1 MQARG
6 AGMLSLTGA
15 CHAFDSRADGFVPG
29 EAVGVVALKRLDDA
43 RADGDTIHGVILG
56 IGINQDGSTQGIT
69 APSMVSQQ
77 RLERQVYDDFRIDP
91 ARIQYVE
98 AHGTGTRLGD
108 PIEFQAL
115 TEAFRKD
122 TPKRGYCAIGSIKTS
137 IGHTASAAGV
147 AGVLKILLALRH
159 RQLPPSLHFRQ
170 GNPHIDF
177 ENSPFHVNTVLREWT
192 VEPDE
197 RRCAAVSSFGIS
209 GTNAHAVIAEAPP
222 STRRHA
228 QRPAYLIVL
237 SARTSEQLRTQV
249 ERLLAYCRDG
259 EHAADIGDISFTL
272 LMGRRHLRHR
282 IACVAA
288 SREELVGSLSRWLEK
303 GRSAQVVVG
312 SIRPSELREQ
322 ASIRRHGNECIRA
335 SRDGQ
340 LRESVVEHLSTV
352 ADLFLQ
358 GYALDYADLFA
369 GGGYGRV
376 PLPTY
381 AFSDDRYW
389 VPSGGQ
395 AIPPPAQRSLPA
407 IQSSASYSLLMTPT
421 WRSRA
426 AGDDAVAAG
435 HRVLMLG
442 DGADAGMQQACE
454 TALRSHDIRCDR
466 WVGDMTDV
474 AAVYEEAAWYL
485 LRYLDAVREERP
497 SRPVLVQVLAGQDAG
512 GWLEGL
518 LPLMATACQEIP
530 NLRVQWVAVEDAV
543 DDGETLVAR
552 LLRDAASGDLHVRH
566 RHGVRETRQLEPVEA
581 TREAMP
587 WKPGGV
593 YLVTGGLGGL
603 GQLFASEI
611 FTRAPGA
618 RVVLAGRSALDQAR
632 SALLRDWAA
641 EGHQVDYVAA
651 DVSRREDVEVLV
663 GHILDR
669 HGALDGVI
677 HAAGVLRDGFIA
689 TKGRD
694 DLAAV
699 MAAKAHGLMH
709 LDEVL
714 GARALDA
721 FLVFSSTSAAFG
733 NAGQADYAAANGF
746 VECFA
751 RWRQRRVDRGER
763 HGRTLS
769 VGWPLWSEGGMRI
782 SAEQRQRLRE
792 EQGLVPLETA
802 DGMATLYR
810 AWGQG
815 ESCVTV
821 LRLLSGSAPRVGE
834 PRSDAI
840 LSDLDP
846 HRIATQTLRALTA
859 VFSEVTQQPP
869 GQIDATEPL
878 ESYGVDSLVITQL
891 NARLSGVF
899 GKLSATLFY
908 EYATLGDVASFL
920 VRDHFDACARWS
932 GESARLAPAVETGH
946 QAAEAPPP
954 IAQAPSALPAPR
966 TAPTERAIA
975 IVGLSGRYAGAA
987 DLDAFWDNLAA
998 GRDSITEIPA
1008 ERWSLEGFHEP
1019 DMERAIATGR
1029 SYSKWG
1035 GFLDGFAEF
1044 DSLFFNISPREA
1056 MNLDPQER
1064 IFLQACWAAME
1075 HAGYTRERF
1084 ARAHDRR
1091 VGVFAGITRTGFELH
1106 GPALWE
1112 RGEPVMP
1119 HTSFGSVANRVSYAL
1134 NLQGPSMPVDTMCS
1148 SSLTAI
1154 HEACEHLLRDDCEM
1168 AFAGGVNLYLHPSN
1182 YLLMSG
1188 HRMLSSSGRCHSFG
1202 ADGDGFVPGEGV
1214 GVALLKPL
1222 ARAEADGDAIHG
1234 VIRATAINHDGK
1246 TNGYTVPNPLAQRDL
1261 IATALARA
1269 GIPARAVSYVEAHG
1283 TGTQLGDPI
1292 EITGLTQAFATDERQ
1307 FCAIGSAKSN
1317 IGHRESAAGIAG
1329 LTKVLL
1335 QMRHGQLVP
1344 SLHAA
1349 TTNPNID
1356 FAATPFRMQ
1365 RTLAEWPRPRLTV
1378 DGQEREYPRLAGIS
1392 SFGAGGANA
1401 HVIVEEYVA
1410 AAVAPVTVTPSR
1422 PAVVVL
1428 SARTD
1433 QALRARAA
1441 QLLAAGERWTDAD
1454 LADVA
1459 YTLQVGREAM
1469 EHRLGFTA
1477 ASMAA
1482 LRASLQRFLAGEAGE
1497 PDADGEALHR
1507 GEVKAH
1513 KDALAIFSADEELGE
1528 AVAKWLARGKHA
1540 KVLELWAKGLAV
1552 DWRDLHVGMSPR
1564 IRPLPTY
1571 PFARERQ
1578 RLPLDALA
1586 GPVAEAVPTLHPLV
1600 HRNTS
1605 TLREQR
1611 FSSTFTGE
1619 EFFLADHR
1627 VHGSRV
1633 LPGVACFEMAIEA
1646 AALAWE
1652 RDPRASGDATF
1663 VLKDVVWLHPLRVDA
1678 QTTVHVR
1685 LVPTD
1690 TEDLRFEIYT
1700 RAGNATDDADETVHS
1715 RGTIAVASRRSH
1727 EVVDVA
1733 ALRRGCDR
1741 DIDGTDCYAVFNATG
1756 VRYGIGHRGICRLHL
1771 GADARSSY
1779 VLAELRL
1786 PDAMHATDDGY
1797 LLHPGFLDSALQ
1809 ASIGFAMVT
1818 DAKRGDDA
1826 PAQAAMPFAV
1836 DEIEVLAPTPRQ
1848 GHALVRSRSIAG
1860 SSSSRLDVEVCDER
1874 GRPCVIVSG
1883 LTCRTVGSPSAETS
1897 ATPETTLLAPQ
1908 WDVVVQPFGESWPA
1922 ADARV
1927 LVIDGSDGQG
1937 VALTARYG
1945 QRVIVD
1951 AKDTD
1956 ASLTRALASSAT
1968 PYDHVVWIAPTISA
1982 PPGDDALIHAQEDG
1996 VVALYRL
2003 VKALLAEGYGTRRLG
2018 WTVLTTQSQRAW
2030 ASDAIDPAH
2039 ASVHGFIGSVAK
2051 EYPHW
2056 LLRLVDLGADGLVVP
2071 HDVLRL
2077 PSIASGDAWLTRGG
2091 EWFRQRWLPFEP
2103 RPKPRPVF
2111 RRGGVHVVV
2120 GGAGGLGQVFTEY
2133 LLREHAAS
2141 VVWIGRRAQDAQIEA
2156 AIERLRAHGEPPLYI
2171 QADATQYDELNRA
2184 RSAIVQRYGRIHGIV
2199 HSAIVLLDKSL
2210 ANMDEDRFRAALRT
2224 KVDISVRMAQVF
2236 AVDEPEVVLFFS
2248 ALQSFVKA
2256 AGQSNYA
2263 AGCTFKDAFAHALQS
2278 SWPSSVKTMNWG
2290 FWGSVGR
2297 VSSEDYAQRMRQM
2310 GIGSIEPEEG
2320 IHGLLSLLDADV
2332 PQLAMVKTLST
2343 ETLGALS
2350 ANMGLRALPRSPHVD
2365 DRIADTPMVAAGGP
2379 ASEDERANAWHA
2391 TFHDLQLALLRTQ
2404 LAHLGLLDAA
2414 SETLLHD
2421 RIASAGIRGNHVRW
2435 VRHSLRIL
2443 DETPI
2448 QTGGDDPWTAW
2459 RSLKDASHDEHSL
2472 VAQMDLVERA
2482 LRALPD
2488 VLTGRRL
2495 ATDVLFPDS
2504 SMGSVASVY
2513 ARNAVADHFNSVLC
2527 DALEAQLRD
2536 RLDRDPGRRFRILEI
2551 GAGTGGTSAMVFE
2564 RLKPFEAAIEEYTY
2578 TDVSRSFLLH
2588 AEDHFAHVPYLRG
2601 RLFNVEQA
2609 PEAQSMATGGYDAVI
2624 ATNVLHATRNIRG
2637 TLRNA
2642 KATLKR
2648 GGLLLINEIAGFSL
2662 FTHLTFGLLDGWW
2675 LFEDD
2680 ALRIPGT
2687 PGLAP
2692 SAWRNVLR
2700 AEGFPI
2706 VHLPAEASH
2715 ALGQQVIVALSDG
2728 VIFRTLDAPVTAM
2741 PAERR
2746 PARTQSVAETAT
2758 VSALVRSADTA
2769 REDDARKDA
2778 WVRRTI
2784 VETIAAALRVS
2795 PDLVDPDEPF
2805 ADYGLDSIPGVH
2817 AVHVLS
2823 DTLGIALNTT
2833 SLFDF
2838 STVNRLTGFILAE
2851 HEVRWQP
2858 NATNDGDAAATV
2870 VVGEPSSPTSTRFAA
2885 PEPIVEEHAAAIAP
2899 GVPEPIA
2906 IVGLS
2911 ARYPHAEDA
2920 DALWKHLAQGNDL
2933 LDPIEGSPYGR
2944 RGVVSGIE
2952 RFDAMF
2958 FNISGTEA
2966 TYMDPQQRLFLEE
2979 AWNALEDAG
2988 YAGVDIQQKLCGVYL
3003 GCTGGD
3009 YGALL
3014 SGNVPP
3020 QAFWGN
3026 SGSVTPSRIAYF
3038 LDLQG
3043 PALAIDTAC
3052 SSSLVAIH
3060 VASQGLRARE
3070 VDIALAGGVF
3080 IQSSP
3085 TFQVSA
3091 MRAGMLSAS
3100 GRCHTFDDRADGF
3113 VSSEGVGVV
3122 VLRRLADALA
3132 SNDHIHGV
3140 IRGSGINQ
3148 DGTTNGITAPSAR
3161 SQERLHCQV
3170 YDTFDIDP
3178 ADIQMVEAHGTG
3190 TKLGDP
3196 VEFQALTKAFR
3207 KYTQD
3212 RQYCAIGSIKTN
3224 LGHAANAAG
3233 VAGVIKVLL
3242 ALRHDAMPAS
3252 LHFEKGNGHIDFAS
3266 SPFFVNTT
3274 LRPWP
3279 PKPDRKRLAAISSFG
3294 FSGTNAHLVIEEAP
3308 ERQGS
3313 AVTRPA
3319 QLVVLS
3325 ARSAAQLRAQAQRL
3339 LERLATWRAEGRA
3352 YALGDVSHTL
3362 LTGRRHFAH
3371 RLACVSEDIEGLG
3384 RQLAGWLAG
3393 EAGEAG
3399 AVRAGEIRER
3409 GLTERGPHSAEGE
3422 SCLAAC
3428 ATLPVTDATAY
3439 RQRLERLAEL
3449 FVQGEPLDY
3458 GRLFAGG
3465 GYARVPL
3472 PTYPFARS
3480 RYWVPSAPAPATE
3493 TIGPMA
3499 PTRSA
3504 GTDDGMDE
3512 THEAA
3517 PAFPLSGALTLVPG
3531 WAPIATGEVPVARAR
3546 HDGTGWAIVE
3556 DDPARQARWRARY
3569 PAAEVLT
3576 AAAVPARR
3584 AALAGIAQWFWMLP
3598 SAREPA
3604 TGAAIVAGQAAG
3616 VMTGLALLQAF
3627 AAASSPLSLTVL
3639 TRRSQPVLAGEAI
3652 DPTHASVWGL
3662 LGSAAKE
3669 HPAWR
3674 LRLFDLEDEIDEV
3687 DEADAAPTSL
3697 EACLAWPADA
3707 DGNGRAQ
3714 RDGRWYRPV
3723 CVPCALPAA
3732 SAPAFRTGGVYV
3744 LVVGAG
3750 ELGQVLSEH
3759 LVRQYGARV
3768 VWLGRRAED
3777 ATIQARRTRLAAWGE
3792 APTYLSVDARDMAAM
3807 GRAREAILAR
3817 HGVIHGVVHATLAMG
3832 GSDLA
3837 HMDTARFEA
3846 GLSAKV
3852 AATVGVVEAFAGHV
3866 TDAMVFFSSIQALE
3880 KTRRQ
3885 SNYAAGSTFLDAY
3898 VASRAATL
3906 GCAARVIDWG
3916 YWASTATAGALES
3929 FRHWLAEAG
3938 MDTIAPAEGLAVLE
3952 RVLASPLERV
3962 AYLRTTRAG
3971 ALQGVRL
3978 GTGQVTVD
3986 ATAPPLAAALADFVP
4001 PAYAGPAPTAATQAR
4016 AQALHALLL
4025 EVLVQRLREVGPAT
4039 PCASLAAWKAGA
4051 AIAPAY
4057 TRWWAQTERLLRAHW
4072 GEEAAV
4078 LAALQGPADAT
4089 VAPRWAA
4096 WVAAGGEDA
4105 ASLALVDATQA
4116 ALPAILRG
4124 EQAATAVV
4132 FPQATLQRVE
4142 GMYRGNPLTDHC
4154 NAVVAQAL
4162 VHYLRAR
4169 LAQDPATRLRVL
4181 EVGAGTGGTSAVVF
4195 AALGA
4200 YAAHVAEYAY
4210 TDLSKAFL
4218 HHAQAQ
4224 YAPHVPYLR
4233 SQVFDL
4239 EKAPAA
4245 QGVDEHGYDVV
4256 IATNVVHAT
4265 RDIRQA
4271 LGHVKAVLKGQG
4283 ILLLNELS
4291 GNSVLGH
4298 LTFGLL
4304 EGWWRFEDAALRE
4317 PGSPLLAPARWAR
4330 ALHAEGY
4337 APVRFLT
4344 PELHAGTQVIA
4355 AVSDGVVRRADA
4367 ETSREPMTTSMEPSM
4382 KTPDTAPGAD
4392 LAPAIAPAPA
4402 NTTRLQAHV
4411 RQVVLETLSEA
4422 LMVEMAAI
4430 HPDESFA
4437 EYGLDSLLGVR
4448 TVEAINATLG
4458 TTLTSTSVFDF
4469 STVNKL
4475 TAHLVQRYRDTL
4487 AAALDGA
4494 RATAAT
4500 ATDAPAPTAVTATP
4514 PAPTATRTTIPVAL
4528 PSALAP
4534 IAIVGLSGRYP
4545 RSPDVATLWTHL
4557 AAGDDLTEP
4566 VTRWDMPAILGD
4578 TPYCPRGGFL
4588 DGIAHFDALFFNIS
4602 GLEAT
4607 HMDPQQRLFLEE
4619 AWKAL
4624 EEAGHVG
4631 ASIAGQRCGVYAGY
4645 NGGDYHLLPAG
4656 PLPAQAMW
4664 GKATSLVSAR
4674 IAYHLDLQGPAITV
4688 DTACSSSLVAMHLAC
4703 QALRAGEVDLA
4714 LAGGVF
4720 VQSTPGL
4727 YLGGERAGM
4736 LSASGRCHTFDDRA
4750 DGFVPGEGVGVVVLK
4765 RLDDALADG
4774 DHLHGVIRGSGINQD
4789 GATNGITAPSAV
4801 SQERLER
4808 EVYERFGIDADGIQ
4822 LVEAHGTG
4830 TKLGDPI
4837 EFHALTR
4844 AFRQDSARQGYCAI
4858 GSIKTNLGHTTAASG
4873 VAGVLKVLLCLRHA
4887 QIAPSLHYDQA
4898 NRHID
4903 FADSPFYLPT
4913 ALRPWTVAPGQV
4925 RRAAVSSFGLS
4936 GTNAHLVIEQAP
4948 AHARTTAPRPGY
4960 LWALSARSEAQLR
4973 QQVQR
4978 LLAHLADEPE
4988 IDCGNVSYTLLMG
5001 RKHFE
5006 HRLACMGGSRDEF
5019 VQRLGKW
5026 LERGKAPQ
5034 VHVSRGVELQGGGEV
5049 ALRRYGEQCM
5059 AECLPTLA
5067 TDDYL
5072 ERLAA
5077 IAELHVQGYN
5087 LDFAPLFASQPHGR
5101 LSLPTYPFA
5110 PTPYWVE
5117 APEATASVG
5126 ARYVREH
5133 LHPLLHVNRSDFWQ
5147 QRYVSTFTGDEHEF
5161 TDHRVQGKR
5170 LLPGVAYLE
5179 MVHAATSRSMGL
5191 QGIGEGRHG
5200 PSRHEDAVPMVLR
5213 HVVWLRPIVVDGA
5226 PVAVSTTLVEN
5237 DAGEIEFEIV
5247 SDRPGDGSPWVHA
5260 QGRAVLAAHL
5270 DDALPENGGRLDLER
5285 LRADCERRVAVED
5298 CYAIYASVGI
5308 EYGPAHRGLTRVD
5321 IGRDDEGPYVVAE
5334 VALPACTLDAQ
5345 SRYALHPSIMDAAAQ
5360 AALAL
5365 ELADANASAQE
5376 PRGPVVPF
5384 AVKEAVITQ
5393 RTPEHAVVVIRA
5405 DASEVAKPGMRNL
5418 RIDICDTAGR
5428 VCVRL
5433 DGLRSRE
5440 LTPPSHDADDAN
5452 RTERDAPGTLLTP
5465 SWEVDASPGLD
5476 GDRHEALLLLGEPA
5490 THGVRDALRQRHSHA
5505 RLIDVEPGATV
5516 EDIATALDGPTP
5528 GHVV

>member
-1 MQARG
+1 M
-6 AGMLSLTGA
+6 
-15 CHAFDSRADGFVPG
+15 
-29 EAVGVVALKRLDDA
+29 
-43 RADGDTIHGVILG
+43 
-56 IGINQDGSTQGIT
+56 
-69 APSMVSQQ
+69 
-77 RLERQVYDDFRIDP
+77 
-91 ARIQYVE
+91 
-98 AHGTGTRLGD
+98 
-108 PIEFQAL
+108 
-115 TEAFRKD
+115 
-122 TPKRGYCAIGSIKTS
+122 
-137 IGHTASAAGV
+137 
-147 AGVLKILLALRH
+147 
-159 RQLPPSLHFRQ
+159 
-170 GNPHIDF
+170 
-177 ENSPFHVNTVLREWT
+177 
-192 VEPDE
+192 
-197 RRCAAVSSFGIS
+197 
-209 GTNAHAVIAEAPP
+209 
-222 STRRHA
+222 
-228 QRPAYLIVL
+228 
-237 SARTSEQLRTQV
+237 
-249 ERLLAYCRDG
+249 
-259 EHAADIGDISFTL
+259 
-272 LMGRRHLRHR
+272 
-282 IACVAA
+282 
-288 SREELVGSLSRWLEK
+288 
-303 GRSAQVVVG
+303 
-312 SIRPSELREQ
+312 
-322 ASIRRHGNECIRA
+322 
-335 SRDGQ
+335 
-340 LRESVVEHLSTV
+340 
-352 ADLFLQ
+352 
-358 GYALDYADLFA
+358 
-369 GGGYGRV
+369 
-376 PLPTY
+376 
-381 AFSDDRYW
+381 
-389 VPSGGQ
+389 
-395 AIPPPAQRSLPA
+395 
-407 IQSSASYSLLMTPT
+407 
-421 WRSRA
+421 
-426 AGDDAVAAG
+426 
-435 HRVLMLG
+435 
-442 DGADAGMQQACE
+442 
-454 TALRSHDIRCDR
+454 
-466 WVGDMTDV
+466 
-474 AAVYEEAAWYL
+474 
-485 LRYLDAVREERP
+485 
-497 SRPVLVQVLAGQDAG
+497 
-512 GWLEGL
+512 
-518 LPLMATACQEIP
+518 
-530 NLRVQWVAVEDAV
+530 
-543 DDGETLVAR
+543 
-552 LLRDAASGDLHVRH
+552 
-566 RHGVRETRQLEPVEA
+566 
-581 TREAMP
+581 
-587 WKPGGV
+587 
-593 YLVTGGLGGL
+593 
-603 GQLFASEI
+603 
-611 FTRAPGA
+611 
-618 RVVLAGRSALDQAR
+618 
-632 SALLRDWAA
+632 
-641 EGHQVDYVAA
+641 
-651 DVSRREDVEVLV
+651 EVLV

-714 GARALDA
+714 GARELDA

-810 AWGQG
+810 AWGQS

-834 PRSDAI
+834 PRSDTI

-908 EYATLGDVASFL
+908 EYASLGDVASFL
-920 VRDHFDACARWS
+920 VRDHFDACARWT
-932 GESARLAPAVETGH
+932 GESAPVAPAVETGH
-946 QAAEAPPP
+946 QAVEAPPP
-954 IAQAPSALPAPR
+954 IAQAPSASPVPR

-1019 DMERAIATGR
+1019 DRERAIATGR

-1119 HTSFGSVANRVSYAL
+1119 HTSFGSLANRVSYAL

-1154 HEACEHLLRDDCEM
+1154 HEACEHLLREDCEM

-1317 IGHRESAAGIAG
+1317 IGHCESAAGIAG

-1356 FAATPFRMQ
+1356 FAATPFRVQ

-1378 DGQEREYPRLAGIS
+1378 DGQERDYPRVAGIS

-1433 QALRARAA
+1433 QALRERAA
-1441 QLLAAGERWTDAD
+1441 QLLALGEREAWTDAD

-1477 ASMAA
+1477 ASMTA
-1482 LRASLQRFLAGEAGE
+1482 LRARLQRFLAGEA
-1497 PDADGEALHR
+1497 DADGQALHH

-1540 KVLELWAKGLAV
+1540 KVLDLWTKGLAV
-1552 DWRDLHVGMSPR
+1552 DWRELHVGRSPR
-1564 IRPLPTY
+1564 LRPLPTY
-1571 PFARERQ
+1571 PFARERHW
-1578 RLPLDALA
+1578 LPLDALA
-1586 GPVAEAVPTLHPLV
+1586 RPLAEAVATLHPLV

-1700 RAGNATDDADETVHS
+1700 RAGNATDDADQTVHS
-1715 RGTIAVASRRSH
+1715 RGAIAIASPRPH
-1727 EVVDVA
+1727 EFVDVA

-1756 VRYGIGHRGICRLHL
+1756 VRYGMGHRGICRLHL

-1809 ASIGFAMVT
+1809 ASIGLAMVT
-1818 DAKRGDDA
+1818 DAKRGNDA

-1874 GRPCVIVSG
+1874 GRPCVIVRG
-1883 LTCRTVGSPSAETS
+1883 LTCRTVGSPSAETSATS

-1956 ASLTRALASSAT
+1956 ALLTRAFASSAT

-2030 ASDAIDPAH
+2030 AGDAIDPAH

-2056 LLRLVDLGADGLVVP
+2056 LLRLVDLGADGHVVP
-2071 HDVLRL
+2071 DDVLRL
-2077 PSIASGDAWLTRGG
+2077 PSIASGDAWLTRGS

-2103 RPKPRPVF
+2103 RPEPRPVF

-2210 ANMDEDRFRAALRT
+2210 ANMDEDRFRAALRA

-2290 FWGSVGR
+2290 FWGAVGS

-2379 ASEDERANAWHA
+2379 ASEDEGANAWHA
-2391 TFHDLQLALLRTQ
+2391 TFHDLQLALLSTQ
-2404 LAHLGLLDAA
+2404 LAQLGLLDAA

-2459 RSLKDASHDEHSL
+2459 RSLKDASHDDHSL
-2472 VAQMDLVERA
+2472 IAQMDLVERA

-2609 PEAQSMATGGYDAVI
+2609 PDAQSMATGGYDAVI

-2758 VSALVRSADTA
+2758 VSALVRTADTA
-2769 REDDARKDA
+2769 RDDDARKDA

-2805 ADYGLDSIPGVH
+2805 ADYGLDSILGVH

-2933 LDPIEGSPYGR
+2933 LDPIQGSPYGR
-2944 RGVVSGIE
+2944 RGVVLGIE
-2952 RFDAMF
+2952 QFDAMF

-3091 MRAGMLSAS
+3091 MRAWHALGQRPLPY
-3100 GRCHTFDDRADGF
+3100 
-3113 VSSEGVGVV
+3113 
-3122 VLRRLADALA
+3122 LRRPRRRFRLQRR
-3132 SNDHIHGV
+3132 
-3140 IRGSGINQ
+3140 RGRG
-3148 DGTTNGITAPSAR
+3148 GAASAR
-3161 SQERLHCQV
+3161 RCPGEQRP
-3170 YDTFDIDP
+3170 YPRGDP
-3178 ADIQMVEAHGTG
+3178 RFGHQPGRNDQWHHGT
-3190 TKLGDP
+3190 
-3196 VEFQALTKAFR
+3196 
-3207 KYTQD
+3207 
-3212 RQYCAIGSIKTN
+3212 
-3224 LGHAANAAG
+3224 
-3233 VAGVIKVLL
+3233 
-3242 ALRHDAMPAS
+3242 
-3252 LHFEKGNGHIDFAS
+3252 
-3266 SPFFVNTT
+3266 
-3274 LRPWP
+3274 
-3279 PKPDRKRLAAISSFG
+3279 
-3294 FSGTNAHLVIEEAP
+3294 
-3308 ERQGS
+3308 ER
-3313 AVTRPA
+3313 
-3319 QLVVLS
+3319 
-3325 ARSAAQLRAQAQRL
+3325 
-3339 LERLATWRAEGRA
+3339 
-3352 YALGDVSHTL
+3352 
-3362 LTGRRHFAH
+3362 
-3371 RLACVSEDIEGLG
+3371 
-3384 RQLAGWLAG
+3384 
-3393 EAGEAG
+3393 
-3399 AVRAGEIRER
+3399 
-3409 GLTERGPHSAEGE
+3409 
-3422 SCLAAC
+3422 
-3428 ATLPVTDATAY
+3428 
-3439 RQRLERLAEL
+3439 
-3449 FVQGEPLDY
+3449 
-3458 GRLFAGG
+3458 
-3465 GYARVPL
+3465 
-3472 PTYPFARS
+3472 
-3480 RYWVPSAPAPATE
+3480 
-3493 TIGPMA
+3493 
-3499 PTRSA
+3499 
-3504 GTDDGMDE
+3504 
-3512 THEAA
+3512 
-3517 PAFPLSGALTLVPG
+3517 
-3531 WAPIATGEVPVARAR
+3531 
-3546 HDGTGWAIVE
+3546 
-3556 DDPARQARWRARY
+3556 
-3569 PAAEVLT
+3569 
-3576 AAAVPARR
+3576 
-3584 AALAGIAQWFWMLP
+3584 ALAG
-3598 SAREPA
+3598 
-3604 TGAAIVAGQAAG
+3604 
-3616 VMTGLALLQAF
+3616 
-3627 AAASSPLSLTVL
+3627 
-3639 TRRSQPVLAGEAI
+3639 
-3652 DPTHASVWGL
+3652 
-3662 LGSAAKE
+3662 
-3669 HPAWR
+3669 
-3674 LRLFDLEDEIDEV
+3674 
-3687 DEADAAPTSL
+3687 
-3697 EACLAWPADA
+3697 
-3707 DGNGRAQ
+3707 
-3714 RDGRWYRPV
+3714 
-3723 CVPCALPAA
+3723 
-3732 SAPAFRTGGVYV
+3732 
-3744 LVVGAG
+3744 
-3750 ELGQVLSEH
+3750 
-3759 LVRQYGARV
+3759 
-3768 VWLGRRAED
+3768 
-3777 ATIQARRTRLAAWGE
+3777 
-3792 APTYLSVDARDMAAM
+3792 
-3807 GRAREAILAR
+3807 
-3817 HGVIHGVVHATLAMG
+3817 
-3832 GSDLA
+3832 
-3837 HMDTARFEA
+3837 
-3846 GLSAKV
+3846 
-3852 AATVGVVEAFAGHV
+3852 
-3866 TDAMVFFSSIQALE
+3866 
-3880 KTRRQ
+3880 
-3885 SNYAAGSTFLDAY
+3885 
-3898 VASRAATL
+3898 
-3906 GCAARVIDWG
+3906 
-3916 YWASTATAGALES
+3916 
-3929 FRHWLAEAG
+3929 
-3938 MDTIAPAEGLAVLE
+3938 
-3952 RVLASPLERV
+3952 
-3962 AYLRTTRAG
+3962 
-3971 ALQGVRL
+3971 
-3978 GTGQVTVD
+3978 
-3986 ATAPPLAAALADFVP
+3986 
-4001 PAYAGPAPTAATQAR
+4001 
-4016 AQALHALLL
+4016 
-4025 EVLVQRLREVGPAT
+4025 T
-4039 PCASLAAWKAGA
+4039 P
-4051 AIAPAY
+4051 
-4057 TRWWAQTERLLRAHW
+4057 
-4072 GEEAAV
+4072 
-4078 LAALQGPADAT
+4078 
-4089 VAPRWAA
+4089 
-4096 WVAAGGEDA
+4096 
-4105 ASLALVDATQA
+4105 
-4116 ALPAILRG
+4116 
-4124 EQAATAVV
+4124 
-4132 FPQATLQRVE
+4132 
-4142 GMYRGNPLTDHC
+4142 
-4154 NAVVAQAL
+4154 
-4162 VHYLRAR
+4162 
-4169 LAQDPATRLRVL
+4169 
-4181 EVGAGTGGTSAVVF
+4181 
-4195 AALGA
+4195 
-4200 YAAHVAEYAY
+4200 
-4210 TDLSKAFL
+4210 
-4218 HHAQAQ
+4218 
-4224 YAPHVPYLR
+4224 
-4233 SQVFDL
+4233 
-4239 EKAPAA
+4239 
-4245 QGVDEHGYDVV
+4245 
-4256 IATNVVHAT
+4256 
-4265 RDIRQA
+4265 
-4271 LGHVKAVLKGQG
+4271 
-4283 ILLLNELS
+4283 
-4291 GNSVLGH
+4291 
-4298 LTFGLL
+4298 
-4304 EGWWRFEDAALRE
+4304 
-4317 PGSPLLAPARWAR
+4317 
-4330 ALHAEGY
+4330 
-4337 APVRFLT
+4337 
-4344 PELHAGTQVIA
+4344 
-4355 AVSDGVVRRADA
+4355 
-4367 ETSREPMTTSMEPSM
+4367 
-4382 KTPDTAPGAD
+4382 
-4392 LAPAIAPAPA
+4392 
-4402 NTTRLQAHV
+4402 
-4411 RQVVLETLSEA
+4411 
-4422 LMVEMAAI
+4422 
-4430 HPDESFA
+4430 
-4437 EYGLDSLLGVR
+4437 
-4448 TVEAINATLG
+4448 
-4458 TTLTSTSVFDF
+4458 
-4469 STVNKL
+4469 
-4475 TAHLVQRYRDTL
+4475 
-4487 AAALDGA
+4487 
-4494 RATAAT
+4494 
-4500 ATDAPAPTAVTATP
+4500 
-4514 PAPTATRTTIPVAL
+4514 
-4528 PSALAP
+4528 
-4534 IAIVGLSGRYP
+4534 
-4545 RSPDVATLWTHL
+4545 
-4557 AAGDDLTEP
+4557 
-4566 VTRWDMPAILGD
+4566 
-4578 TPYCPRGGFL
+4578 
-4588 DGIAHFDALFFNIS
+4588 
-4602 GLEAT
+4602 
-4607 HMDPQQRLFLEE
+4607 
-4619 AWKAL
+4619 
-4624 EEAGHVG
+4624 
-4631 ASIAGQRCGVYAGY
+4631 
-4645 NGGDYHLLPAG
+4645 
-4656 PLPAQAMW
+4656 
-4664 GKATSLVSAR
+4664 
-4674 IAYHLDLQGPAITV
+4674 
-4688 DTACSSSLVAMHLAC
+4688 
-4703 QALRAGEVDLA
+4703 
-4714 LAGGVF
+4714 
-4720 VQSTPGL
+4720 
-4727 YLGGERAGM
+4727 
-4736 LSASGRCHTFDDRA
+4736 
-4750 DGFVPGEGVGVVVLK
+4750 
-4765 RLDDALADG
+4765 
-4774 DHLHGVIRGSGINQD
+4774 
-4789 GATNGITAPSAV
+4789 
-4801 SQERLER
+4801 
-4808 EVYERFGIDADGIQ
+4808 
-4822 LVEAHGTG
+4822 
-4830 TKLGDPI
+4830 
-4837 EFHALTR
+4837 
-4844 AFRQDSARQGYCAI
+4844 
-4858 GSIKTNLGHTTAASG
+4858 
-4873 VAGVLKVLLCLRHA
+4873 
-4887 QIAPSLHYDQA
+4887 
-4898 NRHID
+4898 
-4903 FADSPFYLPT
+4903 
-4913 ALRPWTVAPGQV
+4913 
-4925 RRAAVSSFGLS
+4925 
-4936 GTNAHLVIEQAP
+4936 
-4948 AHARTTAPRPGY
+4948 
-4960 LWALSARSEAQLR
+4960 
-4973 QQVQR
+4973 
-4978 LLAHLADEPE
+4978 
-4988 IDCGNVSYTLLMG
+4988 
-5001 RKHFE
+5001 
-5006 HRLACMGGSRDEF
+5006 
-5019 VQRLGKW
+5019 
-5026 LERGKAPQ
+5026 
-5034 VHVSRGVELQGGGEV
+5034 
-5049 ALRRYGEQCM
+5049 
-5059 AECLPTLA
+5059 
-5067 TDDYL
+5067 
-5072 ERLAA
+5072 
-5077 IAELHVQGYN
+5077 
-5087 LDFAPLFASQPHGR
+5087 
-5101 LSLPTYPFA
+5101 
-5110 PTPYWVE
+5110 
-5117 APEATASVG
+5117 
-5126 ARYVREH
+5126 
-5133 LHPLLHVNRSDFWQ
+5133 
-5147 QRYVSTFTGDEHEF
+5147 
-5161 TDHRVQGKR
+5161 
-5170 LLPGVAYLE
+5170 
-5179 MVHAATSRSMGL
+5179 
-5191 QGIGEGRHG
+5191 
-5200 PSRHEDAVPMVLR
+5200 
-5213 HVVWLRPIVVDGA
+5213 
-5226 PVAVSTTLVEN
+5226 
-5237 DAGEIEFEIV
+5237 
-5247 SDRPGDGSPWVHA
+5247 
-5260 QGRAVLAAHL
+5260 
-5270 DDALPENGGRLDLER
+5270 
-5285 LRADCERRVAVED
+5285 
-5298 CYAIYASVGI
+5298 
-5308 EYGPAHRGLTRVD
+5308 
-5321 IGRDDEGPYVVAE
+5321 
-5334 VALPACTLDAQ
+5334 
-5345 SRYALHPSIMDAAAQ
+5345 
-5360 AALAL
+5360 
-5365 ELADANASAQE
+5365 
-5376 PRGPVVPF
+5376 
-5384 AVKEAVITQ
+5384 
-5393 RTPEHAVVVIRA
+5393 
-5405 DASEVAKPGMRNL
+5405 
-5418 RIDICDTAGR
+5418 
-5428 VCVRL
+5428 
-5433 DGLRSRE
+5433 
-5440 LTPPSHDADDAN
+5440 
-5452 RTERDAPGTLLTP
+5452 
-5465 SWEVDASPGLD
+5465 ASPGLRHLRHRSGGHPD
-5476 GDRHEALLLLGEPA
+5476 GGSARHGHQARRPGRVPGADQSVPQVHAGPPVLRHRFDQDQPGPCGECRWR
-5490 THGVRDALRQRHSHA
+5490 GRRDQGAAGTQARCHA
-5505 RLIDVEPGATV
+5505 RLAAFREGQRPYRFRIESLLRQHHLAPVA
-5516 EDIATALDGPTP
+5516 A
-5528 GHVV
+5528 